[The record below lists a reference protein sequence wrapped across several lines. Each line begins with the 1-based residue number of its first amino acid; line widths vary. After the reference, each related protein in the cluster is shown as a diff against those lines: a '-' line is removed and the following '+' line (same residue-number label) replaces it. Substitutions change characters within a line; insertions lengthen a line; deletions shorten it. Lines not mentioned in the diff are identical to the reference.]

1 MFSGRSSSIGGY
13 PDIYAPRKV
22 KRENDFG
29 RRYFE
34 AMYNEWAGNNG
45 MRFDRWVQRV
55 VENRKYGMGA
65 QSVNKYKQMF
75 SNDGGDLSFMTLD
88 WSIVPIVPKFVDI
101 LVNGAM
107 NKDHEVRLRGI
118 DSLSSE
124 ERQREKY
131 KKLAGIHM
139 KDFAKDIEAMT
150 GVPISGMLGEV
161 LDSEEDV
168 ELWLDLT
175 YKQASELAMELGI
188 DFTFTLNDFKEVF
201 KRVCRDIV
209 ELSKGAVQTTLEATG
224 VKIRYVDPA
233 YFMHSFTNDPTCQN
247 IVHAGEIRY
256 VTIGELR
263 ASVKEEVDEEVWAD
277 VAKRFVGKYDNPNSF
292 NRPEY
297 FPDSGQWNFDQFKV
311 EVVYGEFLAYDNDV
325 YERKYTR
332 FGTYTFTRKEDGYTP
347 PSSPK
352 YKREVVN
359 DQYDVWYEGKWV
371 VGFDRVFDYKPKAN
385 LMRKTG
391 SLMKA
396 KCSYSIYQVAPVDGE
411 VKSMVERM
419 RPFADQIQL
428 AHLKLAQHVAKA
440 RPKGAV
446 YMVDYMENIPKGDG
460 GEFTV
465 LEVQD
470 IHNQTGNLY
479 ARVLDDAGNPIP
491 FQFQELEGGVGRAL
505 QEFIAVYNFNLERI
519 RDVTG
524 LNEMRD
530 GSKPDKEA
538 LVGVQRIALEA
549 SNNATRHID
558 DALKWVMKD
567 TADSVT
573 LMLQHIVKYKSDYK
587 DVYEDYL
594 SALGDVT
601 MDVVNALDSVAIRNF
616 GLFVEVA
623 PDAIEQE
630 YLEANIQAALTTGS
644 IELEDASEIRR
655 IKNVKKA
662 EQKLRVI
669 REKRKKEKMAEAQAN
684 SEMNAAIQERAA
696 MAKAQAEAQVAQV
709 KAQAEASVLEVK
721 YTKEMELENA
731 KHLNRIKEIDKEN
744 EWKQKHIQEADN
756 DRRADLTRIRKE

>member
-1 MFSGRSSSIGGY
+1 
-13 PDIYAPRKV
+13 
-22 KRENDFG
+22 
-29 RRYFE
+29 
-34 AMYNEWAGNNG
+34 
-45 MRFDRWVQRV
+45 
-55 VENRKYGMGA
+55 
-65 QSVNKYKQMF
+65 
-75 SNDGGDLSFMTLD
+75 
-88 WSIVPIVPKFVDI
+88 
-101 LVNGAM
+101 
-107 NKDHEVRLRGI
+107 
-118 DSLSSE
+118 
-124 ERQREKY
+124 
-131 KKLAGIHM
+131 
-139 KDFAKDIEAMT
+139 
-150 GVPISGMLGEV
+150 
-161 LDSEEDV
+161 
-168 ELWLDLT
+168 
-175 YKQASELAMELGI
+175 
-188 DFTFTLNDFKEVF
+188 
-201 KRVCRDIV
+201 
-209 ELSKGAVQTTLEATG
+209 
-224 VKIRYVDPA
+224 
-233 YFMHSFTNDPTCQN
+233 
-247 IVHAGEIRY
+247 
-256 VTIGELR
+256 
-263 ASVKEEVDEEVWAD
+263 
-277 VAKRFVGKYDNPNSF
+277 
-292 NRPEY
+292 
-297 FPDSGQWNFDQFKV
+297 
-311 EVVYGEFLAYDNDV
+311 
-325 YERKYTR
+325 
-332 FGTYTFTRKEDGYTP
+332 
-347 PSSPK
+347 
-352 YKREVVN
+352 
-359 DQYDVWYEGKWV
+359 
-371 VGFDRVFDYKPKAN
+371 
-385 LMRKTG
+385 
-391 SLMKA
+391 
-396 KCSYSIYQVAPVDGE
+396 
-411 VKSMVERM
+411 MVERM

-440 RPKGAV
+440 RPRGVV
-446 YMVDYMENIPKGDG
+446 YLVDYMENIPKGDG

-465 LEVQD
+465 LDVQD

-479 ARVLDDAGNPIP
+479 ARILDDEGKTVP

-756 DRRADLTRIRKE
+756 DRQADLTRIRKE